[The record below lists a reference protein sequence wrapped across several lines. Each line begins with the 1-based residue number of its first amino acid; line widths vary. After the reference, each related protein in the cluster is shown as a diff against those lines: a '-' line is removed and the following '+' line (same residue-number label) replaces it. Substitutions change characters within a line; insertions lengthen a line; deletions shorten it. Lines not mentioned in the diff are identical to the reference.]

1 MEPWEETIEERP
13 GSDGD
18 VKNQTKTPKI
28 GRKRQKSDDAVLNRV
43 DPKSYPNLINVNIE
57 RVVDLTSYSA
67 K

>member
-28 GRKRQKSDDAVLNRV
+28 GRKRQKSDDTVLNRT
-43 DPKSYPNLINVNIE
+43 DPKSYPNLINVKIE
-57 RVVDLTSYSA
+57 RIVDLNPYSA

>member
-28 GRKRQKSDDAVLNRV
+28 GRKRQKSDDAVLNRA
-43 DPKSYPNLINVNIE
+43 DPKSYPNLINVKIE
-57 RVVDLTSYSA
+57 RIVDLNPYSA

>member
-1 MEPWEETIEERP
+1 MEPRDGAIEERP

-28 GRKRQKSDDAVLNRV
+28 GRKRQKSDDVVLNRA
-43 DPKSYPNLINVNIE
+43 DPKSYPNLINVKIE
-57 RVVDLTSYSA
+57 RIVDLTSYSA